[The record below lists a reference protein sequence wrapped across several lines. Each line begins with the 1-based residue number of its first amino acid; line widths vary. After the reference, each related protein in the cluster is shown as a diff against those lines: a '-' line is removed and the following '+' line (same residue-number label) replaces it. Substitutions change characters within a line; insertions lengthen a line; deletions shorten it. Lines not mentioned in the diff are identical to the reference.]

1 MTWFKI
7 FGTAAAVAAV
17 DANVPFDG
25 WEKIGS
31 MGLLG
36 ICMWFILTRMENAI
50 RENSSATRQSTE
62 ATTKLID
69 HLEKNN

>member
-1 MTWFKI
+1 MTWLKI
-7 FGTAAAVAAV
+7 LGTTAVMAVA
-17 DANVPFDG
+17 DSNIPLDG

-36 ICMWFILTRMENAI
+36 IFMWFTLTRMEGAI
-50 RENSSATRQSTE
+50 RENSNAIRQSTE
-62 ATTKLID
+62 ATSRLLD